1 MAREFVVTFPDGTQ
15 RTYTEGVRLL
25 DILQDVRPETGEY
38 PIVAAHVDH
47 KLVSLHYKPVDDIHL
62 EFVDQSSLDGIRVY
76 ERSAAFLLTA
86 AAARVFPGQKLY
98 VLHHYSNGLYCEFE
112 NRRELSEEDLLRL
125 KETMKQ
131 MVEADLPI
139 VPQAIDEE
147 SGVKFF
153 RRIRSREDAVLLF
166 KYMPEHQRIFVYRME
181 NFIDYSYLPLVPS
194 TGVLRKFDLLRYPP
208 GLVLLLP
215 ERTDPRLL
223 MPLRERPK
231 LFNTFEESARWV
243 RILGVQNAGALNQL
257 IARGNVSDFVKIAE
271 ALHEKRIAAIA
282 DEITR
287 IRREQNLRF
296 VFIAGPSSS
305 GKTTFTKRLAI
316 QLRVNELQ
324 PVVISLDNYFVDR
337 EKTPRDENGEPD
349 FDALEALD
357 LPLLEDHLQRL
368 WRGEEVEIPKFNFK
382 TGRRSPKGW
391 RLRLSPSQIV
401 LMEGIHALNPR
412 ISGMVPEEARYRIYV
427 SALTQIGIDAH
438 NRISTSD
445 TRLIRRIVR
454 DHLFRGHSALDTL
467 RMWGNVRRNEERQI
481 FPYQENVDT
490 MFNSALLYELA
501 VLKLYAEPLL
511 EEISPEVPE
520 YADAVRLITLL
531 SHFLGMLPTEVPPTS
546 ILREFIGG
554 SSFRY

>member
-1 MAREFVVTFPDGTQ
+1 MKKTIVVTFPDGTK
-15 RTYTEGVRLL
+15 RTYQEGIRLL
-25 DILQDVRPETGEY
+25 DILEDVNPETGDY
-38 PIVAAHVDH
+38 PIVAAHVDN
-47 KLVSLHYKPVDDIHL
+47 KLVSLHYKPVDDIRL

-86 AAARVFPGQKLY
+86 AAVRVFPGQKLY

-112 NRRELSEEDLLRL
+112 SRQEISEADLQRL
-125 KETMKQ
+125 KTTMQ
-131 MVEADLPI
+131 ELVAADLPI
-139 VPQAIDEE
+139 TPQPIDEE

-153 RRIRSREDAVLLF
+153 SRIRSRQDAVLLF
-166 KYMPEHQRIFVYRME
+166 KYMPEHQRIFVYRMGD
-181 NFIDYSYLPLVPS
+181 FIDYSYLPLVPS
-194 TGVLRKFDLLRYPP
+194 TGLLKKFDLLRYPP

-215 ERTDPRLL
+215 ERTDPRMLL
-223 MPLRERPK
+223 PLRERPK
-231 LFNTFEESARWV
+231 LFSTFEESARWV

-257 IARGNVSDFVKIAE
+257 IARGNVSDFIKIAE

-287 IRREQNLRF
+287 IRKKQNLRF

-368 WRGEEVEIPKFNFK
+368 WRGEEVEIPRFNFK
-382 TGRRSPKGW
+382 TGRRAPRGR
-391 RLRLSPSQIV
+391 RLKLLPSQIV
-401 LMEGIHALNPR
+401 LLEGIHALNPR
-412 ISGMVPEEARYRIYV
+412 ISSMVPEEARYRIYV

-454 DHLFRGHSALDTL
+454 DHLFRGHTALDTL

>member
-1 MAREFVVTFPDGTQ
+1 MEKRIVVTFPDGSK
-15 RTYTEGVRLL
+15 RTYPEGVRLL
-25 DILQDVRPETGEY
+25 DILEDVNPDTGVY
-38 PIVAAHVDH
+38 PIVAAHVDN

-112 NRRELSEEDLLRL
+112 HRQEISPHELQRL
-125 KETMKQ
+125 KETMQ
-131 MVEADLPI
+131 ELVEADLPI
-139 VPQAIDEE
+139 TPQAIDEE

-153 RRIRSREDAVLLF
+153 SRIRSRQDAVLLF
-166 KYMPEHQRIFVYRME
+166 KYMPEHQRIFIYRMGD
-181 NFIDYSYLPLVPS
+181 FMDYSYLPLVPS
-194 TGVLRKFDLLRYPP
+194 TGILKKFDLLRYPP

-215 ERTDPRLL
+215 ERTDPRMLL
-223 MPLRERPK
+223 PLRERPK
-231 LFNTFEESARWV
+231 LFSTFEESARWV
-243 RILGVQNAGALNQL
+243 RILGVQNAGALNRL
-257 IARGNVSDFVKIAE
+257 IARGNVSDFIKIAE

-287 IRREQNLRF
+287 IHEKQNLRF
-296 VFIAGPSSS
+296 VFIAGPSAS

-337 EKTPRDENGEPD
+337 DKTPVDENGEPD

-357 LPLLEDHLQRL
+357 LPLLQEHLQRL
-368 WRGEEVEIPKFNFK
+368 WRGEEVEIPRFNFK
-382 TGRRSPKGW
+382 TGRRAPRGW
-391 RLRLSPSQIV
+391 KLKLNPSQIV
-401 LMEGIHALNPR
+401 LLEGIHALNPR
-412 ISGMVPEEARYRIYV
+412 ISDMVPAEARYRIYV

-454 DHLFRGHSALDTL
+454 DHLFRGHTALDTL
-467 RMWGNVRRNEERQI
+467 HMWSNVRRNEERQI